1 MVGNHH
7 EKVQFN
13 LIQSSKF
20 PVVLG
25 FPWLSHQSPIINWS
39 SGTVVEWGPNC
50 KLTCLLSRAM
60 PPVPK
65 PPSSLEFSQVPSKY
79 HDLSEVFSKRRA
91 TSLPPH
97 TPFDCNSAPSRVRPS
112 TRKNLLLV
120 TSRDS
125 SYGGIYQGLPY
136 SRFTS
141 AELNLRIF
149 RMAIETFQL
158 YAL

>member
-65 PPSSLEFSQVPSKY
+65 PHSSFELSQVPSKY
-79 HDLSEVFSKRRA
+79 HDLSEVFGKRRA

-97 TPFDCNSAPSRVRPS
+97 TPFDCAIQ
-112 TRKNLLLV
+112 LLRGSV
-120 TSRDS
+120 PP
-125 SYGGIYQGLPY
+125 Q
-136 SRFTS
+136 
-141 AELNLRIF
+141 ERIF
-149 RMAIETFQL
+149 SLSQAETQAMEGYIKDSL
-158 YAL
+158 TAVSLLQSST